1 MTFFPDTRLYSLD
14 CSCLSH
20 CSFEDGRFEIK
31 KRPLLS
37 MFFCFF
43 YQIAVLYVDL
53 MSHHA
58 CRFKLPAAALR
69 SPGQHA
75 TDVTGVQSAGIG
87 PQSAGQRVRQL
98 PAARHLKRHGYKA
111 EPTGTTAI
119 FTAVLVFLK
128 TLY

>member
-1 MTFFPDTRLYSLD
+1 MVDLKLKNFLCFL
-14 CSCLSH
+14 
-20 CSFEDGRFEIK
+20 
-31 KRPLLS
+31 
-37 MFFCFF
+37 CFF

-69 SPGQHA
+69 SPGQHV

-98 PAARHLKRHGYKA
+98 PAARHLKRHGHKA

-119 FTAVLVFLK
+119 FTAVLVVFLK